1 MTRSPIPRLSLGVA
15 AAAGVLAVIA
25 AGCGGGSPSSVGTGG
40 SSTTASTTRQ
50 TAALAFARCM
60 RSHGVPNWPDPT
72 SDGGFDKSKLRQLP
86 IPPARI
92 RAIEVAHCNIA
103 IPGPQQYTITP
114 ADRVDYFKGA
124 QCMRRHG
131 FPDFPDPTF
140 GNNTVTFNTPSNIDT
155 NSPQARAAVGICAK
169 LIPPGLPYSH
179 SDSTSP

>member
-1 MTRSPIPRLSLGVA
+1 LLALA
-15 AAAGVLAVIA
+15 AAAGALAVIA
-25 AGCGGGSPSSVGTGG
+25 AGCGSGGSSSSVGTGG
-40 SSTTASTTRQ
+40 SSTTASTSRQ
-50 TAALAFARCM
+50 TAALAFAHCM
-60 RSHGVPNWPDPT
+60 RSHGIPNWPDPT

-86 IPPARI
+86 VPPSRI
-92 RAIEVAHCNIA
+92 RAIEDAHCNIA

-155 NSPQARAAVGICAK
+155 NSPQARAAVAICSK
-169 LIPPGLPYSH
+169 LIPPGLPYSR
-179 SDSTSP
+179 SDANSP